1 MARSTIRRPVA
12 VTVLLAVLG
21 FLGVTALGGGI
32 EMVLFP
38 NGNEYLPIDLIAG
51 VPVVETFLVP
61 GLVLGMVFGLGSL
74 AAAVGIARQPPVAWL
89 AKVEARTGRHWSWV
103 LTVAIGVA
111 FAAWMLSEWV
121 WLGTPW
127 AADATPSERAI
138 TWVLYGIYDTVA
150 IALLVLPQLA
160 SVRTHLARRDAHDV
174 AAVTGPGRRRP
185 MSSVGTGPR
194 S

>member
-12 VTVLLAVLG
+12 VTLLLAVLG
-21 FLGVTALGGGI
+21 FLGVTALGGGV

-38 NGNEYLPIDLIAG
+38 NGNEYLPIDLMAG

-61 GLVLGMVFGLGSL
+61 GLVLGVVFGLGSL

-89 AKVEARTGRHWSWV
+89 AKVEARTGRHWSWA
-103 LTVAIGVA
+103 LTVVLGIA
-111 FAAWMLSEWV
+111 FAAWMLAEWV

-127 AADATPSERAI
+127 AGETASERTI
-138 TWVLYGIYDTVA
+138 TWVLYGIYDIVA

-174 AAVTGPGRRRP
+174 AAVTGQPRRRP